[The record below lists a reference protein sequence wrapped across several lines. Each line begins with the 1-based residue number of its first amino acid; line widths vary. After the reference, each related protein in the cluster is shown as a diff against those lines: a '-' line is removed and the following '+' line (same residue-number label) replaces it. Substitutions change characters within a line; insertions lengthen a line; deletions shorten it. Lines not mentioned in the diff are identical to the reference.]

1 MLKPMVMALL
11 VLFGG
16 QAMAAAKPSDV
27 APVATPDVIEKTQIS
42 PVEVVDT
49 YVVPNN
55 LIKAERQA
63 SGLLGILSSEM
74 MLQKGQV
81 GTALNNY
88 AYLLQNAKDPAVAE
102 RAVDIALAIPD
113 LAWAR
118 LLLAQWQQ
126 IEPQPDS
133 AQMRAQWEYDL
144 MTQQLDNVFERLPA
158 VLADASLPQARR
170 IFLYMAQL
178 TVDNTDYSRQGYPAV
193 HKAAQKYPELEEAVM
208 AEAIYAG
215 LSGKTRASI
224 AGLTKLAQLDPML
237 TPRSQVTLSLLANK
251 VPGLLT
257 TFFSKV
263 DTRDL
268 SYGWQKLQVDVLL
281 KAGKGSEA
289 YAKMKDLVA
298 QDPDNADLYVEAGYI
313 AQQLKRPNNEVATY
327 FDRAYEMGDAAQK
340 SKVAM
345 LAGVNALDGDDVPRA
360 KEWLLRVDD
369 PRYLF
374 DKNIYLTLI
383 ALKDEAY
390 ADAKAY
396 LKAAQPHVAQGI
408 VFNEADWLR
417 ADLML
422 LHAQKPAPEVLLAH
436 LTRLIDREVAKGQK
450 ADQTVLAVLLYDRG
464 ITYADKLN
472 QHEAAI
478 VDFAKVLVWQPK
490 DAETLNAM
498 GYTMLSIPG
507 RMDDAVG
514 HIEEAYSLSPDSP
527 TVNDSLGWAYFLQGK
542 TEAAEPY
549 LKAAYDRFP
558 DTEVVL
564 HYVEVLWQLGKHQE
578 VKKVVDKALA
588 NPDPESVRKVNEL
601 IQRLT
606 QR

>member
-1 MLKPMVMALL
+1 MVKPMVMALM

-16 QAMAAAKPSDV
+16 HAMAATKPSEV
-27 APVATPDVIEKTQIS
+27 APVSTPDVIEKTQIG
-42 PVEVVDT
+42 PVEVVNT
-49 YVVPNN
+49 SVVPNN
-55 LIKAERQA
+55 LIQAERQA

-81 GTALNNY
+81 GNALSSY
-88 AYLLQNAKDPAVAE
+88 GYMLQSTKDPKVAE

-113 LAWAR
+113 LARAR
-118 LLLAQWQQ
+118 LFLAQWRQL
-126 IEPQPDS
+126 EPQPS
-133 AQMRAQWEYDL
+133 PAQVRAQWEYDL
-144 MTQQLDNVFERLPA
+144 MTQQLNNVFERLPA
-158 VLADASLPQARR
+158 VLEDASLSQARR

-237 TPRSQVTLSLLANK
+237 SPRSQVTLSLLANK

-263 DTRDL
+263 DARDL

-281 KAGKGSEA
+281 KANKGNEA
-289 YAKMKDLVA
+289 YAKMKELL
-298 QDPDNADLYVEAGYI
+298 QKEQDNADLYVEAGYI
-313 AQQLKRPNNEVATY
+313 AQQLQRPKAEVRAH
-327 FDRAYEMGDAAQK
+327 FDRAYDLGDAGQK
-340 SKVAM
+340 NKVAM
-345 LAGVNALDGDDVPRA
+345 LAGVNALDDDDVASA
-360 KEWLLRVDD
+360 KVWLQKVEGT
-369 PRYLF
+369 RYAF

-383 ALKDEAY
+383 ALKEEAY
-390 ADAKAY
+390 ADAKTY
-396 LKAAQPHVAQGI
+396 LAAAKPHMAQGI

-422 LHAQKPAPEVLLAH
+422 LHSQKPAPEVLLNH
-436 LTRLIDREVAKGQK
+436 LTRLIDLEMAKGQK
-450 ADQTVLAVLLYDRG
+450 ANQAVLAVLLYDRG
-464 ITYADKLN
+464 IIYADRLK
-472 QHEAAI
+472 QPEVAI
-478 VDFAKVLVWQPK
+478 ADFAKVLVWQPK

-507 RMDDAVG
+507 RLNDAIE
-514 HIEEAYSLSPDSP
+514 HIEAAYVLSPNSP

-542 TEAAEPY
+542 PQAAEPY
-549 LKAAYDRFP
+549 LKVAYDRFP

-564 HYVEVLWQLGKHQE
+564 HYVEVLWQLGKYREAQ
-578 VKKVVDKALA
+578 VIVDKALA
-588 NPDPESVRKVNEL
+588 DPESADKVQAL
-601 IQRLT
+601 MQRLAKP
-606 QR
+606 

>member
-1 MLKPMVMALL
+1 MLKPMVMALM

-16 QAMAAAKPSDV
+16 QALAAAKPSEV
-27 APVATPDVIEKTQIS
+27 APMSAPDVIEKTQIG
-42 PVEVVDT
+42 PVEVVNT

-63 SGLLGILSSEM
+63 SGLLGILSSEI

-81 GTALNNY
+81 GTALNSY
-88 AYLLQNAKDPAVAE
+88 GYMLQNTKDPAVAE

-113 LAWAR
+113 LARAR
-118 LLLAQWQQ
+118 QLLAQWQQ
-126 IEPQPDS
+126 LEPQASP
-133 AQMRAQWEYDL
+133 AQVRAQWEYDL
-144 MTQQLDNVFERLPA
+144 MTQQLNNVFERLPA
-158 VLADASLPQARR
+158 VLEDASLSQARR

-237 TPRSQVTLSLLANK
+237 SPRSQVTLSLLANK

-263 DTRDL
+263 DARDL

-281 KAGKGSEA
+281 KANKGNEA
-289 YAKMKDLVA
+289 YAKMKELL
-298 QDPDNADLYVEAGYI
+298 QKEQDNADLYVEAGYI
-313 AQQLKRPNNEVATY
+313 AQQLQRPRAEVAAH
-327 FDRAYEMGDAAQK
+327 FDRAYALGDATQK

-345 LAGVNALDGDDVPRA
+345 LAGVNALDGDDVERA
-360 KEWLLRVDD
+360 KTWLKKVDSE
-369 PRYLF
+369 RYAF

-383 ALKDEAY
+383 ALKEEAY
-390 ADAKAY
+390 ADAKGY
-396 LKAAQPHVAQGI
+396 LAAAKPHVAQGI
-408 VFNEADWLR
+408 VFNESDWLR

-422 LHAQKPAPEVLLAH
+422 MHAQKAPPQALLTH
-436 LTRLIDREVAKGQK
+436 LTKLIDREMAKGQK
-450 ADQTVLAVLLYDRG
+450 ANQAVLAVLLYDRG
-464 ITYADKLN
+464 IIYADKLK
-472 QHEAAI
+472 QPEAAI
-478 VDFAKVLVWQPK
+478 ADFAKVLVWQPK

-498 GYTMLSIPG
+498 GYTMLFIPG
-507 RMDDAVG
+507 RMNDAIE
-514 HIEEAYSLSPDSP
+514 HIEAAYVLSPNSP
-527 TVNDSLGWAYFLQGK
+527 TVNDSLGWAYYLQGK
-542 TEAAEPY
+542 PEAAEPY
-549 LKAAYDRFP
+549 LKVAYDRFP

-578 VKKVVDKALA
+578 AQRVADKALA
-588 NPDPESVRKVNEL
+588 DPESAERVQAL
-601 IQRLT
+601 MQRLAKP
-606 QR
+606 

>member
-1 MLKPMVMALL
+1 MLKPMVMTLM

-16 QAMAAAKPSDV
+16 YAAAAAKPSEV
-27 APVATPDVIEKTQIS
+27 APVSAPSVIEKTQVG

-63 SGLLGILSSEM
+63 SGLLGVLSSEM

-81 GTALNNY
+81 GTALNSY
-88 AYLLQNAKDPAVAE
+88 GYILQNTKDPAVAE
-102 RAVDIALAIPD
+102 RVVDIALAIPD
-113 LAWAR
+113 LERAR
-118 LLLAQWQQ
+118 ALLAHWRQL
-126 IEPQPDS
+126 EPLASP
-133 AQMRAQWEYDL
+133 AQVRAQWEYDL
-144 MTQQLDNVFERLPA
+144 MTQQLNNVFERLPA

-224 AGLTKLAQLDPML
+224 AGLTKLAKLDPML
-237 TPRSQVTLSLLANK
+237 SPRSQVTLSLLANK

-263 DTRDL
+263 DARDL
-268 SYGWQKLQVDVLL
+268 SYGWQKLQIDVLL
-281 KAGKGSEA
+281 KASKGNEA
-289 YAKMKDLVA
+289 YAKMKELLLK
-298 QDPDNADLYVEAGYI
+298 DPDNADLYVEAGYI
-313 AQQLKRPNNEVATY
+313 AQQLKRPRDEVAGY
-327 FDRAYEMGDAAQK
+327 FNRAYALGDSAQK

-345 LAGVNALDGDDVPRA
+345 LAGVNALDGDDVVLA
-360 KEWLLRVDD
+360 KTWLLQVDS
-369 PRYLF
+369 PRYAF

-383 ALKDEAY
+383 ALKNAHYAEA
-390 ADAKAY
+390 KTY
-396 LKAAQPHVAQGI
+396 LDAAQPLVAQGI
-408 VFNEADWLR
+408 VFTEADWLR

-422 LHAQKPAPEVLLAH
+422 LHAQKPTPEVLLAH
-436 LTRLIDREVAKGQK
+436 LTKLIDRELAKGQK
-450 ADQTVLAVLLYDRG
+450 ADQAVLAVLLYDRG

-472 QHEAAI
+472 QPEAAI

-498 GYTMLSIPG
+498 GYTLLSIPG
-507 RMDDAVG
+507 RLNDAIG
-514 HIEEAYSLSPDSP
+514 HIEAAYALSPHSP
-527 TVNDSLGWAYFLQGK
+527 TVNDSLGWAYFLQGQP
-542 TEAAEPY
+542 EAAEPY

-564 HYVEVLWQLGKHQE
+564 HYVEVLWQLGKHKEAQRI
-578 VKKVVDKALA
+578 VDKALA
-588 NPDPESVRKVNEL
+588 DPDSVVKVNAL
-601 IQRLT
+601 MQRLT
-606 QR
+606 QQ